1 MQYHKVSRM
10 HEWKGLLERFCD
22 GLRITD
28 QAVPLDGISLLL
40 VDEPTS
46 LKKELF
52 HTFGGI
58 GWEKVEN

>member
-1 MQYHKVSRM
+1 M
-10 HEWKGLLERFCD
+10 HERKGRLERFCD